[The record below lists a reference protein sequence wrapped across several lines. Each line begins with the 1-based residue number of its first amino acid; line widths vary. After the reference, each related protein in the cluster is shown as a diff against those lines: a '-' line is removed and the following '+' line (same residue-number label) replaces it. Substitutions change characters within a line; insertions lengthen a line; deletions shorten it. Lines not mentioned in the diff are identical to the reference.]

1 MNNKLIFVLIN
12 LFFNPQE
19 ARAPNCSIFVY
30 LYINT
35 YLSIFFLIRIVR
47 Y

>member
-1 MNNKLIFVLIN
+1 MNNKTFVK
-12 LFFNPQE
+12 LFFKPQE

-30 LYINT
+30 LYINI
-35 YLSIFFLIRIVR
+35 YLSIFFLSIVQ